1 MAKREVPFSQW
12 RNMIIRILSMMK
24 RSVLIRCSQLVGIF
38 VPFLFTNDFLL
49 LKRPLFTYVEVSV
62 EFRTI

>member
-1 MAKREVPFSQW
+1 
-12 RNMIIRILSMMK
+12 MMK